1 MATCGEID
9 LGAHMSAAGGAHR
22 AVEAGHAIG
31 FSCVQLFTKNN
42 NQWAAKPLTDAQVA
56 SFRGAVEASG
66 IGRVVAHNSY
76 LINLGSPDDVL
87 WNKSVD
93 ALTVEVERAEALGI
107 PDLVIHPGAHVGS
120 GVGAGLARVSAG
132 IDEVHRRTKGVAARI
147 DLETTAG
154 QGSCLGHD
162 FEHLQII
169 IEAVAEPERLGV
181 CLDSCHLLAAG
192 YPIDEPDGYDETFG
206 RLERAVGPGR
216 VRVWHL
222 NDSAKPRGSRV
233 DRHAGIGRGHLGV
246 EPFRRI
252 VNDPRFLGLPMLLE
266 TPKGLEEGE
275 ELDAIHVRTL
285 RGLVAR

>member
-1 MATCGEID
+1 MSTASATD
-9 LGAHMSAAGGAHR
+9 FGAHMSAAGGVHR
-22 AVEAGHAIG
+22 AVEAGHAVG

-42 NQWAAKPLTDAQVA
+42 NQWAAKPLTEGQIAAFRVA
-56 SFRGAVEASG
+56 IQASA
-66 IGRVVAHNSY
+66 IGRVVAHSSY

-87 WNKSVD
+87 WARSID
-93 ALTVEVERAEALGI
+93 ALTVEVERAQALGI

-120 GVGAGLARVSAG
+120 GVEAGLSRIAAG
-132 IDEVHRRTKGVAARI
+132 LDEVHRRTRGAATTI

-154 QGSCLGHD
+154 QGSCLGHE
-162 FEHLQII
+162 FGHLSAILG
-169 IEAVAEPERLGV
+169 AVAEPERLGV

-192 YPIDEPDGYDETFG
+192 YPIDEPEGYDATFD
-206 RLERAVGPGR
+206 RLDKAVGPGR
-216 VRVWHL
+216 VRLWHL

-266 TPKGLEEGE
+266 TPKGLEGGE

-285 RGLVAR
+285 RGLVAP